1 LTEMSDML
9 GGSNK
14 QILVLNLAVHVA
26 AYNF

>member
-1 LTEMSDML
+1 MSDML